1 MAEESLRTMTNKELL
16 EQLSKLSPAQLERR
30 ATLYDTLSGHLYNPK
45 EVIHI
50 DEKDTSTEKFD
61 GLNLPIFDCDVV
73 IISF

>member
-1 MAEESLRTMTNKELL
+1 
-16 EQLSKLSPAQLERR
+16 
-30 ATLYDTLSGHLYNPK
+30 YDTLSGHLYNPK